1 MLNIEKKNESV
12 LVTLNFKVITFH
24 ESHKCLN
31 VEETF
36 IETAIFYSGSMFLE
50 LKGSYILHCF

>member
-12 LVTLNFKVITFH
+12 LVTLNLKVIAFH

-31 VEETF
+31 VAETF

-50 LKGSYILHCF
+50 LKGS